1 MINVKNTAIPL
12 VNFLFILSRLQIVFL
27 FSFSIIS
34 NFEQK
39 VKLFWK
45 TKEYVEEY
53 LLFFRSNISKNS
65 YHGIW
70 FLSYSELGD

>member
-45 TKEYVEEY
+45 TKEYVEGN
-53 LLFFRSNISKNS
+53 LLVFTQTFLKIVIMEFGFFHIVN
-65 YHGIW
+65 
-70 FLSYSELGD
+70 